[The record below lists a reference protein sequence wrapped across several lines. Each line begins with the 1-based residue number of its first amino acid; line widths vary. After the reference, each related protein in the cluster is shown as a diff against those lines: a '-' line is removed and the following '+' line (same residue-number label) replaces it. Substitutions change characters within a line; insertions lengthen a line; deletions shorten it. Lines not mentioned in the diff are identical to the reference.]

1 VSFTPS
7 EKPSLPLVSRIL
19 LFVLLCVFAQVLW
32 AQSPMSAGNS
42 NLRLKKFAVSGD
54 SLVLDTLSIVP
65 STFKILNTEAPAY
78 RLDFVKAVLYW
89 RQRPATDTLVV
100 SYRVFPYRLNAVAQ
114 RISFDSVANN
124 LYMAP
129 FEFNK
134 GSEDGGRSL
143 FDFGSIQYS
152 GSFGRAL
159 SFGNAQNAVVNSTFQ
174 LQLNGMLRDSIEIS
188 AALTDNNIP
197 IQPDGTTQQLNEF
210 DQVFLQFKKQ
220 NWQLN
225 LGDIDIRQ
233 NNLYFLNFYKRLQ
246 GISFQTSNQ
255 FLGIKSNT
263 LVSGSIAK
271 GKFTR
276 NVFQGLEGNQGPYRL
291 TGANNEF
298 FFIVLP
304 NTERVFLD
312 GELLQRGEDRDYI
325 INYNTA
331 EVTFM
336 PKRMITKD
344 SRIQI
349 EFEYADRNYLN
360 ANLYANQELIF
371 SPKFKLRIGAFN
383 NSDAKNSPINQT
395 LDNRQKQFL
404 FDIGDSISNAFYP
417 VATLDTFA
425 ANKVLYKRIYYQ
437 NGTVTDSFYQYS
449 TNPNDTLY
457 SLSFTELGANLGNY
471 EPDFNGANGKVFRFI
486 PPVNGV
492 KQGRFEPVMRLVTP
506 KKQQLLSL
514 ATEYAIDKNNLLK
527 TEVAA
532 SNYDVNTF
540 SSKDGGDDVGIAAKL
555 QYTNLTALHAGRG
568 LELVSGVDYEY
579 VQQKFRPLERLRNV
593 EFTRDW
599 GLPLIFTQATENIL
613 RLSTGLRDKAGH
625 TLNYQFTSYNR
636 SDRYQGYQNVLT
648 HVANWKGW
656 MVNNNFTVT
665 NFRNAFEKGVFW
677 RPTIDISKQLKELAN
692 WRLGFKYNLEKNEVR
707 NNSSNELS
715 LQSFAFDIYSA
726 YLRSD
731 ETKKNRYG
739 LTFFTRADQLP
750 LAKQLKAADR
760 SYNVNFNAEL
770 LQSSKH
776 QLLFN
781 ATYRVLNVYDP
792 SLSRQTGDRTILGRT
807 EYLINEWNGLL
818 TGNVLYELGTGQE
831 QRRDFAYLEVPPGQ
845 GEFTWKDY
853 NNNGIQELNEFEK
866 AIFQD
871 QAKFIRIFVPTNDFV
886 KAAYNTLNYSFAF
899 NPRALLSKAELK
911 GFKSFVARL
920 NFQTSMQQS
929 KKSIARSDFEFN
941 PFKYGVNDTSLLTLT
956 TNFLNTLSFNR
967 YSSKW
972 GMDISNLQNN
982 SRSLLTYGYES
993 RKLRDWTLKLR
1004 WNLSA
1009 SILLDMT
1016 NRKGSNNLY
1025 TPAFA
1030 NRNYELDIVSTEPR
1044 ISYIRGTTFRIQTSY
1059 KLDQRQNSIELKERS
1074 LSHSINTEMKYN
1086 VLQNSSITGRFTY
1099 NSISYTDVTGNASAN
1114 TTVSYIMLEGLLP
1127 GKNYL
1132 WTVDFTKRLLNNIE
1146 LNFSYEGRKAADS
1159 PTVHIGRAALRALF

>member
-1 VSFTPS
+1 M
-7 EKPSLPLVSRIL
+7 PLVIRMLLIVL
-19 LFVLLCVFAQVLW
+19 LFLFAHRVW
-32 AQSPMSAGNS
+32 AQNPVPSGSS
-42 NLRLKKFAVSGD
+42 NLRLKKIPVSGD
-54 SLVLDTLSIVP
+54 SILLDTLSIVP
-65 STFKILNTEAPAY
+65 STFKILNTEPPAY
-78 RLDFVKAVLYW
+78 RLDFVKGVLHW
-89 RQRPATDTLVV
+89 RQRPAVDTIVV
-100 SYRVFPYRLNAVAQ
+100 SYRVFPYRLNAMAQ

-134 GSEDGGRSL
+134 GSEEGGRSL

-210 DQVFLQFKKQ
+210 DQVFLQFKKRD
-220 NWQLN
+220 WQLN

-246 GISFQTSNQ
+246 GISFQTSNR
-255 FLGIKSNT
+255 FLGMQSNT

-371 SPKFKLRIGAFN
+371 SPKFKIRIGAFN

-404 FDIGDSISNAFYP
+404 FDIGDSINNAFYP

-425 ANKVLYKRIYYQ
+425 ANKVLYKRVYYQ
-437 NGTVTDSFYQYS
+437 NGSVTDSFYQYS
-449 TNPNDTLY
+449 TNQNDTLY

-506 KKQQLLSL
+506 KKQQLISL
-514 ATEYAIDKNNLLK
+514 ATEYAITRNNLLK

-540 SSKDGGDDVGIAAKL
+540 SSKDGGDDVGIAAKV

-568 LELVSGVDYEY
+568 LELVSGIDYEY
-579 VQQKFRPLERLRNV
+579 VHQKFRPLERLRNV

-599 GLPLIFTQATENIL
+599 GLPLVFTQATENIL
-613 RLSTGLRDKAGH
+613 RFSTGLRDKRGH
-625 TLNYQFTSYNR
+625 ALNYQLTSYNR

-648 HVANWKGW
+648 HVADWKGW

-677 RPTIDISKQLKELAN
+677 RPSIDISKQLKQLAN
-692 WRLGFKYNLEKNEVR
+692 WRLGLKYSLEKNEVR

-715 LQSFAFDIYSA
+715 PQSFAFDIYSA

-750 LAKQLKAADR
+750 QTKQLKSADR
-760 SYNVNFNAEL
+760 SYNINFNAEL

-776 QLLFN
+776 QVLFN
-781 ATYRVLNVYDP
+781 ATYRVLKVYDP
-792 SLSRQTGDRTILGRT
+792 SLSKQTNDRTILGRT
-807 EYLINEWNGLL
+807 EYLINEWKGLV

-899 NPRALLSKAELK
+899 NPRALLNKSDLK
-911 GFKSFVARL
+911 GFKNFVARL

-929 KKSIARSDFEFN
+929 KKSIARADFEFN

-967 YSSKW
+967 YSSSW
-972 GMDISNLQNN
+972 GLDISNLQNN

-1004 WNLSA
+1004 WNLS
-1009 SILLDMT
+1009 SSFLLDVT
-1016 NRKGSNNLY
+1016 NRRGSNALY

-1044 ISYIRGTTFRIQTSY
+1044 LSYIRGTTFRIQTSY
-1059 KLDQRQNSIELKERS
+1059 KLDNRQNNIELREKS
-1074 LSHSINTEMKYN
+1074 VSHSLNTEMKYN

-1099 NSISYTDVTGNASAN
+1099 NSITYTDINGSAAAN
-1114 TTVSYIMLEGLLP
+1114 STVSYIMLEGLLP